1 MFFLDTPPDT
11 SSYMILGYAV
21 FFIVTAIYLISF
33 FVRSRNLKQDL
44 SMLESMKPES
54 KVMESKTPVN
64 KVTASSTT
72 KVNKAKA
79 KQPAKTKTTKAKA
92 PASKTKKKK

>member
-1 MFFLDTPPDT
+1 MFFQDTPPDT

-21 FFIVTAIYLISF
+21 FFIVTAIYLASF

-54 KVMESKTPVN
+54 KGMESKAPVS
-64 KVTASSTT
+64 KAATVTAPTG
-72 KVNKAKA
+72 NAKT
-79 KQPAKTKTTKAKA
+79 KQPAKTKTTKTKA